1 MSMSLIVARAPRR
14 PARFGLRLAAPF
26 LLLVVAACATSEPAP
41 APAPAP
47 APTLPPPQSC
57 PENLSAAKAKLVT
70 PYDQLAAFIGPEH
83 LERTFTKPVD
93 EMIAAGGGFEHSI
106 AAGER
111 YVQEYNNILANE
123 QATRDEYHAMGKD
136 DAWIDLYLSSV
147 RDGVTINQTFVDA
160 ARCKQAQAQAQQ
172 QQN

>member
-1 MSMSLIVARAPRR
+1 MSMTIAQ
-14 PARFGLRLAAPF
+14 PARKPVPVGLRLTALF
-26 LLLVVAACATSEPAP
+26 LSAFLAACATSEPAP
-41 APAPAP
+41 APTP
-47 APTLPPPQSC
+47 PPPQRC

-70 PYDQLAAFIGPEH
+70 PYDQLAAFIGSEH

-93 EMIAAGGGFEHSI
+93 DMIAAGGGFDHSI

-111 YVQEYNNILANE
+111 YVQEYKNILANE
-123 QATRDEYHAMGKD
+123 QATRDEYHSMGKD

-147 RDGVTINQTFVDA
+147 RDGITINQAFVDA

-172 QQN
+172 QN

>member
-1 MSMSLIVARAPRR
+1 
-14 PARFGLRLAAPF
+14 
-26 LLLVVAACATSEPAP
+26 
-41 APAPAP
+41 
-47 APTLPPPQSC
+47 
-57 PENLSAAKAKLVT
+57 
-70 PYDQLAAFIGPEH
+70 PYDQLAAFIGPAE

-106 AAGER
+106 ASGER
-111 YVQEYNNILANE
+111 YVREYKNILADE

-136 DAWIDLYLSSV
+136 DAWIDLYLNSV

>member
-1 MSMSLIVARAPRR
+1 MSMTIAQ
-14 PARFGLRLAAPF
+14 PARKPVPVGLRLAA
-26 LLLVVAACATSEPAP
+26 LLLSAFLAACATSEPAP
-41 APAPAP
+41 APTP
-47 APTLPPPQSC
+47 PPPQSC
-57 PENLSAAKAKLVT
+57 PQNLSAAKAKLVT

-93 EMIAAGGGFEHSI
+93 DMIAAGGGFDHSI

-111 YVQEYNNILANE
+111 YVQEYKNILANE
-123 QATRDEYHAMGKD
+123 QATRDEYHSMGKD

-147 RDGVTINQTFVDA
+147 RDGITINQAFVDA